1 MRYSLLAVL
10 AVSGLFLLTACAEQE
25 MDAAETGNA
34 EHAPAVAPTVTPG
47 HAPDSAGGHDAHGTN
62 PVPTTTSH

>member
-1 MRYSLLAVL
+1 MRYSLRAVL
-10 AVSGLFLLTACAEQE
+10 AFSGLLLLAACAEQE

-34 EHAPAVAPTVTPG
+34 EHAPAAPPVVTPAP
-47 HAPDSAGGHDAHGTN
+47 APDSAGGHDAHGTN